1 MDARHETVR
10 RGFPYSAGVNS
21 RLFPILLLLASA
33 CRPPTGPGGMVRPG
47 TPPQVDIVRAR
58 ERGLTQSFQW
68 EEWGPEAF
76 ARAKREGRYL
86 LIDGAAEWCHWCHVM
101 DETTYRDPEVGRLL
115 RERFVAIRV
124 DVDARPDL
132 AERWEDY
139 GWPATIL
146 LNPEAEEVGKYRGY
160 LPPERFLALL
170 RRVEVLARESQG
182 APASLRVDPPAT
194 PAMLPWV
201 SASALQRMDDLYDSR
216 EGSWGAFQKTPI
228 AENLE
233 LEVRRAARGDATAR
247 SRVVFT
253 LAKQRPIHDPVW
265 GGVYQYSGARHWNEQ
280 HYEKLMTLQAPNLE
294 AYARAWALTQDAAVL
309 TQARAI
315 ARYMETFLGAPDG
328 TFYTNQ
334 DADVGAHD
342 RSIPFVDGHLYYGLD
357 DAGRRAHGIPWVD
370 THVYSRENGLA
381 IAALLVL
388 HEVTGD
394 AELLARARKAADAL
408 LSTHVRDEGKVWRE
422 ATHRSGAR
430 FLGDAA
436 ALGRAL
442 ALLAQRT
449 GEAPYRE
456 AALRVGERLLKD
468 FAAPEGGALF
478 EATPDSD
485 AVGVFARRER
495 PFSQNV
501 AAARFLAA
509 LHALT
514 GDGTWQERGREVL
527 AGISTA
533 NGIASQG
540 RMIGE
545 YLLAADELGVI
556 PWPESA
562 PRPALTATR

>member
-1 MDARHETVR
+1 M
-10 RGFPYSAGVNS
+10 GGVNS
-21 RLFPILLLLASA
+21 RLLSLLLLLASA
-33 CRPPTGPGGMVRPG
+33 CRTPTGSAGLVRPG
-47 TPPQVDIVRAR
+47 TPPEVDIVRAR
-58 ERGLTQSFQW
+58 EKGLAQSFTW

-101 DETTYRDPEVGRLL
+101 DETTYRDPEVGRLI

-132 AERWEDY
+132 EERWSDY

-146 LNPEAEEVGKYRGY
+146 LSPDAEEVGKYRGY
-160 LPPERFLALL
+160 LPPDRFRELL
-170 RRVEVLARESQG
+170 RRVEVLAREKQEAS
-182 APASLRVDPPAT
+182 ASLQVDPPAT

-201 SASALQRMDDLYDSR
+201 AASVLQRMDAVYDSR
-216 EGSWGAFQKTPI
+216 EGSWGSSQKVPI
-228 AENLE
+228 GENLE
-233 LEVRRAARGDATAR
+233 FEVRRAARGDEAAR

-253 LAKQRPIHDPVW
+253 LARQRPIHDPVW
-265 GGVYQYSGARHWNEQ
+265 GGVYQYSAARHWNSQ
-280 HYEKLMTLQAPNLE
+280 HYEKLMAMQAPNLE
-294 AYARAWALTQDAAVL
+294 AYARAWALTQDDSVL
-309 TQARAI
+309 AQARAL
-315 ARYMETFLGAPDG
+315 ARYMETFLSAPDG

-334 DADVGAHD
+334 DADVGSHD
-342 RSIPFVDGHLYYGLD
+342 RSIPFVDGHLYYQRD
-357 DAGRRAHGIPWVD
+357 DAGRRALGIPWVD

-381 IAALLVL
+381 ISALLSL
-388 HEVTGD
+388 HGVTGE
-394 AELLARARKAADAL
+394 AELLARARKAADVL
-408 LSTHVRDEGKVWRE
+408 LSSHVREGGTVWRE
-422 ATHRSGAR
+422 ATHRSGPR
-430 FLGDAA
+430 YLGDAA

-442 ALLAQRT
+442 AQLAHRT
-449 GEAPYRE
+449 GEVRYRE

-478 EATPDSD
+478 AATPDSD

-495 PFSQNV
+495 PFVQNV
-501 AAARFLAA
+501 GAARFLAA

-514 GDGTWQERGREVL
+514 GDGAWRERGREVL

-533 NGIASQG
+533 RGIADQG

-556 PWPESA
+556 PWP
-562 PRPALTATR
+562 TR